1 MLRPEGVRGWGGAR
15 GEEGET
21 IQTQNRQKIEL
32 SENSRM
38 EEKL

>member
-21 IQTQNRQKIEL
+21 TQTRNCLKIEL
-32 SENSRM
+32 SENSPM